1 MPKKNI
7 KNSLTQKTPTTINEY
22 AAYLN
27 SLGIFKHH
35 FTITIKEEII
45 QPSPIEGPTTP
56 GTGQLGNNDQMSQ
69 YRAAQQLRQQQ
80 QRLQNIQQPLNII
93 PMRLLD

>member
-1 MPKKNI
+1 MPKKN
-7 KNSLTQKTPTTINEY
+7 NLPQKTPTTLNEY
-22 AAYLN
+22 AAHLN

-35 FTITIKEEII
+35 FTIKEEII